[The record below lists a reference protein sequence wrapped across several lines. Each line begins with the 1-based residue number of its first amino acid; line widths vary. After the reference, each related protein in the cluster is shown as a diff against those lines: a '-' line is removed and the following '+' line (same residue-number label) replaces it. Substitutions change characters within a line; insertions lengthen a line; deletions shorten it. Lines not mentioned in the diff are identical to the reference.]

1 LGTNQ
6 FWRYYM
12 DNKTYSK
19 DLDIQKITDNV
30 GGSRFELVLIAA
42 TRAREIANART
53 IAQRANPQLKYE
65 TKITTEALNEIE
77 HSKIGREYLGKVRS
91 AR

>member
-1 LGTNQ
+1 
-6 FWRYYM
+6 M

-19 DLDIQKITDNV
+19 DLDIQKCAANV

-42 TRAREIANART
+42 TRAREIANTRN
-53 IAQRANPQLKYE
+53 IANRNNPQLKFD
-65 TKITTEALNEIE
+65 TKITTAALKEVE
-77 HSKIGREYLGKVRS
+77 QAMIGREYLGKVRS

>member
-1 LGTNQ
+1 
-6 FWRYYM
+6 M

-19 DLDIQKITDNV
+19 DLDIQKCAANV

-42 TRAREIANART
+42 TRAREIANTRN
-53 IAQRANPQLKYE
+53 IASRNNPTLKYE
-65 TKITTEALNEIE
+65 TKITTEALKEVE
-77 HSKIGREYLGKVRS
+77 QAKIGREYLGKVRS